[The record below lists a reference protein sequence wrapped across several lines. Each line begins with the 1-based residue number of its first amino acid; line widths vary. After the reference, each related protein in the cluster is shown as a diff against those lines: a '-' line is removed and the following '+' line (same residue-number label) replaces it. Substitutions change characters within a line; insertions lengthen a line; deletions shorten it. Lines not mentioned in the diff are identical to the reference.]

1 MTKINAGNSGKF
13 AFMKPTPGLRQTL
26 GFRDLLLL
34 NVSAVLGLGSLA
46 NAAQFGLPSLTLW
59 VAALVVFMIPFGMT
73 VLELHARLPGEGG
86 LYRWSRDAF
95 GDTHGFVVGWS
106 YWLCNIVWFPT
117 SMLTV
122 STVFLYVGG
131 GEWLGLADNPWY
143 NGAFALALLW
153 LITGLNI
160 IGLEKAKWVQN
171 LGGVALWVT
180 ILLLLGLGVY
190 YLINFGSAREVSPEK
205 FLPDLSDT
213 GVLPF
218 FATITF
224 AYAGLELAPILAG
237 EARNPKR
244 DIPRALFW
252 AGLIVT
258 VLYMAGTAVLL
269 LAIPEDEVRIMNG
282 VAQAFAAIGERLGS
296 PAVGAVGADFMTLA
310 LVGSFG
316 AWMTGTARI
325 PYVIG
330 IDRYLPEAMAKVHP
344 RWGTPWVSLLVQGL
358 VVTVLFLVSI
368 LGSTVKEAYL
378 VLLDMSIILYFIPFL
393 YMFASLVAHRYKSAP
408 PGKRLS
414 AWLIAAPGFA
424 VTLLSVILSVIPSK
438 DVEEA
443 GLFVA
448 KVLGGAVLLIG
459 AGMVFY
465 FFKRK

>member
-1 MTKINAGNSGKF
+1 MTKIIEENSGKF
-13 AFMKPTPGLRQTL
+13 AFMKQTL

-59 VAALVVFMIPFGMT
+59 VAALLVFMVPFGLT

-86 LYRWSRDAF
+86 LYHWSREAF
-95 GDTHGFVVGWS
+95 GDTHGFVAGWS

-131 GEWLGLADNPWY
+131 GEWLGLLDNPWY
-143 NGAFALALLW
+143 NAAFALTLLW
-153 LITGLNI
+153 LVVGLNI

-171 LGGVALWVT
+171 VGGVALWVT

-190 YLINFGSAREVSPEK
+190 YLLSFGSAREISLEK

-224 AYAGLELAPILAG
+224 AFAGLELAPILAG

-244 DIPRALFW
+244 DIPRALLW
-252 AGLIVT
+252 AGVIVT
-258 VLYMAGTAVLL
+258 ALYLAGTAVLL

-282 VAQAFAAIGERLGS
+282 VAQAFSAIGEGLGS
-296 PAVGAVGADFMTLA
+296 PVVGAVGAGFMTLA

-330 IDRYLPEAMAKVHP
+330 IDRYLPEALAKVHP

-358 VVTVLFLVSI
+358 VVTVLFLISI

-393 YMFASLVAHRYKSAP
+393 YMFASLVVHRYRNSP
-408 PGKRLS
+408 PGKRLG

-424 VTLLSVILSVIPSK
+424 VTLLSVVISAIPSK
-438 DVEEA
+438 DVEQG

-459 AGMVFY
+459 VGLGIY
-465 FFKRK
+465 FFRRK